1 MYSYKIVQQIRQVN
15 QRNVICKLYAH
26 QCNNVNTLWKIQITI
41 KCLQQNWPWKRRTKC
56 WDDDVRYLIKRLIA
70 SYYIYLKNKK
80 MRGLYIIKIWIRTIR
95 RKDIIETTPIR
106 QFRSSPP
113 IRFSPLKKND
123 GIRRATYLRAWAWKE
138 RMNKCRGLRMG
149 ATIVYIVVSWSSRFW
164 PNQPSAIRVNS
175 SSL

>member
-1 MYSYKIVQQIRQVN
+1 MSPT
-15 QRNVICKLYAH
+15 KLTMKETHKVLRWWRPISH
-26 QCNNVNTLWKIQITI
+26 QTLDCI
-41 KCLQQNWPWKRRTKC
+41 LL
-56 WDDDVRYLIKRLIA
+56 YLFK
-70 SYYIYLKNKK
+70 KQK

-113 IRFSPLKKND
+113 IRLSPPWKKND
-123 GIRRATYLRAWAWKE
+123 GIRCATYLRVWAWKE